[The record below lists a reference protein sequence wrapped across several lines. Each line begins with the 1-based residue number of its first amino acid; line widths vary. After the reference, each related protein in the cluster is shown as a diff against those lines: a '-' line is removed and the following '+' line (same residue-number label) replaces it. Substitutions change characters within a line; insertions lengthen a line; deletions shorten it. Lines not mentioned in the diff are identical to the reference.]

1 MRWARV
7 PTDIL
12 TRPELDSND
21 KLVYVA
27 LCAHVNA
34 DGYAYPRRAVLA
46 EYTSLSLRTITR
58 SLARLREAGVI
69 EQYLR
74 TGTSPMYKVL
84 PLATQSTPPTLGGM
98 DTQAIP
104 QTAEAAT
111 PEAVLK
117 LFADALRGHKVGN
130 RAFVTS
136 YITREARPYRWYL
149 TLFEEV
155 SRRPF
160 LCGAN
165 ERGLKFPLSFLLR
178 EAAEILDKG
187 KYKPWTE
194 TAEAVAEY
202 LRKEETA

>member
-12 TRPELDSND
+12 TRPELDCND

-46 EYTSLSLRTITR
+46 EYTSLSLRSITR
-58 SLARLREAGVI
+58 ALAKLQAAGVI
-69 EQYLR
+69 EMYHR
-74 TGTSPMYKVL
+74 TATSTMYKVL
-84 PLATQSTPPTLGGM
+84 PLATQSTSPAQCDM
-98 DTQAIP
+98 DTQSTPA
-104 QTAEAAT
+104 TAES
-111 PEAVLK
+111 VLK
-117 LFADALRGHKVGN
+117 LFADALRGHKIGN
-130 RAFVTS
+130 RAFVMA
-136 YITREARPYRWYL
+136 YILREARPYRWYL

-165 ERGLKFPLSFLLR
+165 DRGLKFPLSFLLK
-178 EAAEILDKG
+178 EADEILNKG
-187 KYKPWTE
+187 KYKPWTD
-194 TAEAVAEY
+194 TAEAVAEF
-202 LRKEETA
+202 LRKEEQE

>member
-12 TRPELDSND
+12 TRPELDCND

-46 EYTSLSLRTITR
+46 EYTSLSLRSITR
-58 SLARLREAGVI
+58 ALAKLQAAGVI
-69 EQYLR
+69 EMYHR
-74 TGTSPMYKVL
+74 TATSTMYKVL
-84 PLATQSTPPTLGGM
+84 PLATQSTSPAQCDM
-98 DTQAIP
+98 DTQSTPA
-104 QTAEAAT
+104 TAES
-111 PEAVLK
+111 VLK
-117 LFADALRGHKVGN
+117 LFADALRGHKIGN
-130 RAFVTS
+130 RAFVTG
-136 YITREARPYRWYL
+136 YITREARPYRWYS

-165 ERGLKFPLSFLLR
+165 DRGLKFPLSFLLK
-178 EAAEILDKG
+178 EADEILNKG
-187 KYKPWTE
+187 KYKPWTD

-202 LRKEETA
+202 LRKEEQE